1 MWLVLAEKGD
11 DAAAWVADSLAQ
23 RGMRPVRLVSGQE
36 LATATVWEHRVH
48 ERGVCTR
55 LRFADG
61 AELDDT
67 QLRGVLNRLG
77 GFYQPP
83 GQSSGDGEYAACEW
97 NALVLSWLAFLSC
110 PVLNR
115 PSPDGGLGGYR
126 SLATWRHLAHRA
138 GLPIVPLIQSNLSAE
153 LVEGRYDAEAGGSL
167 TVFVVAGD
175 IVAGCDGSE
184 DAAIQAGC
192 ARLSRLVGDAVL
204 AVHLTYLPGRGL
216 AFCWATQQAD
226 LRPGGFALLDLL
238 AGRLR

>member
-1 MWLVLAEKGD
+1 M
-11 DAAAWVADSLAQ
+11 
-23 RGMRPVRLVSGQE
+23 RGVRPVRVVSGQE
-36 LATATVWEHRVH
+36 LATATVWEHRVQGA
-48 ERGVCTR
+48 GVRTR

-61 AELDDT
+61 VELGDT

-83 GQSSGDGEYAACEW
+83 GQSSGDGDYAACEW
-97 NALVLSWLAFLSC
+97 NALVLSWLAFLRC

-126 SLATWRHLAHRA
+126 SLDRWRHLAQRA
-138 GLPIVPLIQSNLSAE
+138 ELPIVPLIQTNPSESG
-153 LVEGRYDAEAGGSL
+153 EGGRDAEAGRPL

-175 IVAGCDGSE
+175 VVAGCDGGG

-204 AVHLTYLPGRGL
+204 AVHFTYLPGPGPV
-216 AFCWATQQAD
+216 FCWATQQAD
-226 LRPGGFALLDLL
+226 LRLGGCALLDLL
-238 AGRLR
+238 AGRLI